1 MIDPSLRAE
10 RVRQEGKDPECAI
23 IMVDCVIG
31 YGSHENPA
39 EELAGAI
46 RQAKKSAE
54 ADGRHLLVVAA
65 VCGTE
70 GDPQSLSRTRMQLT
84 EAGAVVLPSNA
95 QATRFAELVLDK
107 M

>member
-1 MIDPSLRAE
+1 
-10 RVRQEGKDPECAI
+10 
-23 IMVDCVIG
+23 MVDCVIG

-39 EELAGAI
+39 EELSKAI
-46 RQAKKSAE
+46 NQAKKTAE

-70 GDPQSLSRTRMQLT
+70 GDPQNLSRTQMQLT

-95 QATRFAELVLDK
+95 QATRFVELVLGNL
-107 M
+107 